1 MIDSLE
7 QKNLWLQSTP
17 AIPRLRR
24 KPAPEPRRLSTDLE
38 RQVRIFDTALSA
50 IPDFAYIFDH
60 DGRFLYA
67 NQALLD
73 LWGRTLEQAVGKNFL
88 DLEYPDELAMKLQR
102 QIQQV
107 FDTGQ
112 GLTDETPYTSP
123 TGAGGYYEYIF
134 KPVFGAAGTVRV
146 VAGSTRDITERK
158 RIEQRREQTLE
169 AERAARAEAERIGR
183 MKDEFLATL
192 SHELRTPLN
201 AIYGWTQLLRQTS
214 PSPEKLAHGLETIER
229 NSRVQIQLIDDL
241 LDMSRIISGTVRLDL
256 QLLEL
261 APVVESAVEAIRP
274 AAEAKDLRI
283 ESVLDRQ
290 AGRVAGDPARLHQ
303 VLFNLL
309 NNSVK
314 FTPPGGWV
322 RVGMARVDARLEIAV
337 SDTGQGIKPEFLP
350 HAFERFRQADS
361 STTRNHGGLGL
372 GLAIVKQLVEL
383 HGGTVEARSSGDGQG
398 ATFAVSLPLAAVD
411 LQVEKAD
418 RRQLTL
424 PEREPHPGK
433 PLMLTGI
440 KVLLVDDEPDTRD
453 LLQQILEEREAEV
466 LTAASAQEGL
476 DAVTRHQPHVIL
488 SDIGMPGQDGYE
500 LIRSVRALPD
510 GRGVAP
516 AVALT
521 AFARPE
527 DRERAL
533 LSGFQAH
540 LVKPVDSAELV
551 AVVASLAGRTGA

>member
-7 QKNLWLQSTP
+7 PENLWLQATP

-24 KPAPEPRRLSTDLE
+24 KPAPEPRRRSTDLE
-38 RQVRIFDTALSA
+38 QQVRIFDTALSA

-146 VAGSTRDITERK
+146 VAGSTRDITERQ

-322 RVGMARVDARLEIAV
+322 RVGMARVDARLEIVV

-411 LQVEKAD
+411 PQVEKAD
-418 RRQLTL
+418 RRPLTL

-453 LLQQILEEREAEV
+453 LLKQILEEREAEV

-510 GRGVAP
+510 GLGVVP